1 MINFAELI
9 NKVAANANVRAALTE
24 VIDSMLDK
32 IEGNISIRSSAQAAI
47 DEARTV
53 RDVLVEAAMAN
64 PSEQDGEITAEMQD
78 TGVEKGANPDQLKAE
93 GSVDPQKVK
102 VGAAAAQPAKL

>member
-47 DEARTV
+47 DEARSV

-64 PSEQDGEITAEMQD
+64 PDAEQEAEVD
-78 TGVEKGANPDQLKAE
+78 TDQLKAE
-93 GSVDPQKVK
+93 GLVDPQKVK
-102 VGAAAAQPAKL
+102 TGAAATKI

>member
-1 MINFAELI
+1 MNMSINFAELI
-9 NKVAANANVRAALTE
+9 HKVAANANVREALTE

-64 PSEQDGEITAEMQD
+64 PNEKDDAE
-78 TGVEKGANPDQLKAE
+78 EANPDQLKAE

-102 VGAAAAQPAKL
+102 TGAAATKI

>member
-1 MINFAELI
+1 MSINFAELI
-9 NKVAANANVRAALTE
+9 HKVAANANVRAALTE

-64 PSEQDGEITAEMQD
+64 PDAEQEAEVD
-78 TGVEKGANPDQLKAE
+78 ADQLKAE

-102 VGAAAAQPAKL
+102 TGAAATKI